1 LTPVQLCH
9 GSSLSWRL
17 HASRRKPEGRNQLMT
32 TLDKEKAR
40 QGETT
45 KGMRYVLGISLS
57 LAVIAMIIVVLSF
70 A

>member
-1 LTPVQLCH
+1 
-9 GSSLSWRL
+9 
-17 HASRRKPEGRNQLMT
+17 MT